1 MVTCFQISIGHM
13 STINWLEIT
22 CIYIV
27 VYYEINLR
35 QSHDI
40 VCFID
45 SYDVSTHHKVKVPN
59 FIISI
64 SQFGDLD

>member
-13 STINWLEIT
+13 STINWFETT

-27 VYYEINLR
+27 VYYEINLK

-40 VCFID
+40 FIFID
-45 SYDVSTHHKVKVPN
+45 SYHVSTHHKVKKPN
-59 FIISI
+59 FKISI
-64 SQFGDLD
+64 Y

>member
-1 MVTCFQISIGHM
+1 MVTYFQISIGHM
-13 STINWLEIT
+13 STTNCLEAT

-27 VYYEINLR
+27 VYYEINLK

-45 SYDVSTHHKVKVPN
+45 SYHVSTHHKVKIPK
-59 FIISI
+59 F
-64 SQFGDLD
+64 QFGDPN